1 MRGKIVELEGDL
13 SALEKEIF
21 AMNEELNATESEI
34 EVKPTEITTSSSK
47 KKSSGSGKKPKKE
60 SAGENREYRPGH
72 LFASD
77 GPRTPLQPVA
87 QANAMKRNSDKIT
100 VQEKQSLI
108 DRLADVKWMFTP
120 TRRVIDESS
129 ESEEE
134 DDCEKKETPEQRREA
149 LYRKSLEARARKE
162 AKIREIQERERV
174 IENQERERVR
184 KEMKTRRV
192 RMPAKCSVAGL
203 DDHVERMKR
212 FQETKGGELPP
223 RRRNFGHY
231 TYSKRKHQCQFKP
244 DELILEEID
253 DMLL

>member
-1 MRGKIVELEGDL
+1 MRGKIVEVEGDL

-34 EVKPTEITTSSSK
+34 EVDKSTRSK
-47 KKSSGSGKKPKKE
+47 KKSGGAMASAKKAVRE
-60 SAGENREYRPGH
+60 SEDGGYRPGH

-87 QANAMKRNSDKIT
+87 HANAVMSDSDKIT

-120 TRRVIDESS
+120 NRRVIDESS
-129 ESEEE
+129 ESEECDSPSE
-134 DDCEKKETPEQRREA
+134 AKETPEQRREA
-149 LYRKSLEARARKE
+149 LYQKSLAARARKE
-162 AKIREIQERERV
+162 AKIREIQEKQRV
-174 IENQERERVR
+174 IESQERERVR
-184 KEMKTRRV
+184 KEMKTRKV

-212 FQETKGGELPP
+212 FQETKGGELPA
-223 RRRNFGHY
+223 RRRHFGHY
-231 TYSKRKHQCQFKP
+231 TYSKRKHQCQFKA
-244 DELILEEID
+244 DDLVLEEID